1 MSKAKSIFILLV
13 TLLTIAVLLWVYS
26 VMVVDR
32 SEQKKI
38 KKERVEAENN
48 LNRLKNERANYIT
61 IKQTRDIQIANFD
74 TLKLHIPAKENS
86 YGNNTY
92 IKTLD
97 TIREIAAENNV
108 EIDLFKPLLVNTF
121 PDIQV
126 EANTLEKRVERYIV
140 ELECHG
146 DYLSLGNFFQD
157 LQDHDKIINL
167 LKFNIETEFGNVGG
181 LYCEATLYTY
191 VFSENN

>member
-13 TLLTIAVLLWVYS
+13 ILLTIAILIWAYS

-32 SEQKKI
+32 SQQKTI
-38 KKERVEAENN
+38 KKERLEAENN
-48 LNRLKNERANYIT
+48 LNRLKNERANYVT

-74 TLKLHIPAKENS
+74 TLKLHIPTKENS

-97 TIREIAAENNV
+97 MIREIAADNSV

-126 EANTLEKRVERYIV
+126 ESNTLEKRIERYIV

-157 LQDHDKIINL
+157 LQDHEKIINL
-167 LKFNIETEFGNVGG
+167 LKFNIETEYGNMGG

>member
-13 TLLTIAVLLWVYS
+13 TLLTIAILFWAYS
-26 VMVVDR
+26 VIVVDR
-32 SEQKKI
+32 SQQKMI
-38 KKERVEAENN
+38 KKDRVEAENN
-48 LNRLKNERANYIT
+48 LNRLKNERANYVT

-92 IKTLD
+92 IRTLD
-97 TIREIAAENNV
+97 KIREIATENDV
-108 EIDLFKPLLVNTF
+108 VIDLFKPLLINTF

-126 EANTLEKRVERYIV
+126 ESNTLGKRIERYLV

-157 LQDHDKIINL
+157 LQDHERIINL

-181 LYCEATLYTY
+181 LFCEATLYTY

>member
-13 TLLTIAVLLWVYS
+13 TLLTIAIMLWTYS

-32 SEQKKI
+32 SQQKKI
-38 KKERVEAENN
+38 KKDRVEAENN
-48 LNRLKNERANYIT
+48 LNRLKNERANYVT

-74 TLKLHIPAKENS
+74 TLKLHIPVKENS

-92 IKTLD
+92 IRTLD
-97 TIREIAAENNV
+97 KIREIAAENGV
-108 EIDLFKPLLVNTF
+108 EINLFKPLLINTF

-126 EANTLEKRVERYIV
+126 QSNTLEKRIERYIV

-146 DYLSLGNFFQD
+146 DYLSLGKFFQD
-157 LQDHDKIINL
+157 LQDHERIINL
-167 LKFNIETEFGNVGG
+167 LKFNIETEYGNVGG

-191 VFSENN
+191 IFSENK